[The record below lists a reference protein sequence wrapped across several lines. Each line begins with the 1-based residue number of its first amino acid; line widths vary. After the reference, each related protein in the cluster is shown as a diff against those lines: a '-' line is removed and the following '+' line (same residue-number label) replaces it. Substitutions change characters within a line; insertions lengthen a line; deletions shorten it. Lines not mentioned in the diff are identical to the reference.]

1 MLVVHHV
8 THETELDMQNVNVDT
23 VPELGC
29 DVTVRVDIPLMG
41 KRSAVTEITGWIVKK
56 KSNSKS

>member
-41 KRSAVTEITGWIVKK
+41 ERSAVTEITGWIVKK